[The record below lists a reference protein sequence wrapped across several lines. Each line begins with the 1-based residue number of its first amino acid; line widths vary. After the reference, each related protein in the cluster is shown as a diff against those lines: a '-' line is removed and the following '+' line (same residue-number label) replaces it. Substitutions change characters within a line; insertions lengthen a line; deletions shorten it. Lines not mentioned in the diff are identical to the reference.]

1 MLTGFNSICSYI
13 CNIDA
18 SYALFFRHVP
28 RLALSE
34 LVIEISSPESC
45 FQASSKEEC
54 FIELKAWRKRV
65 GVDAISLTILSAVN
79 ALCDNAIMAK
89 PTIHRVFAQLSVLNM
104 FTIIHALN
112 LQVYSLETRAVAA
125 LDMVRMAPIN
135 NELRNWQQSWPSET
149 RDTELVNLLGRES
162 DLSTIWQRIGFMR
175 YAPEYWLI
183 AYSTLKK
190 IYTWN
195 DNRSSQIS
203 ETVGSVGYDDMIEA
217 RRLITELR
225 SGTIVS
231 VMNSD
236 TIQHSWLEANSVQV
250 E

>member
-1 MLTGFNSICSYI
+1 MLTRFDSICSYI

-28 RLALSE
+28 RMALSE
-34 LVIEISSPESC
+34 LVMEMSSPESC

-54 FIELKAWRKRV
+54 FIELKVWRKRV
-65 GVDAISLTILSAVN
+65 GIDATNLTILSAVN

-89 PTIHRVFAQLSVLNM
+89 PTIHRAFAHLSVLNM
-104 FTIIHALN
+104 FTIIHALY
-112 LQVYSLETRAVAA
+112 LQVYGLETCAVTA
-125 LDMVRMAPIN
+125 LNMVRMAPITN
-135 NELRNWQQSWPSET
+135 GLRNWQQSWPSET
-149 RDTELVNLLGRES
+149 RDAELVDLLGRES
-162 DLSTIWQRIGFMR
+162 DSSTMWQRIGFMR

-190 IYTWN
+190 IYKWN
-195 DNRSSQIS
+195 DNRSTQIS
-203 ETVGSVGYDDMIEA
+203 ETAGSVGYGDMIEA

-231 VMNSD
+231 IMDSD
-236 TIQHSWLEANSVQV
+236 THSGTRQG
-250 E
+250 